1 MSDVWNG
8 LASFL
13 AEMIEKYGNELNY
26 NTPSIIYEIENV
38 MDPNSQYF
46 TFICY
51 FDKLIANRKPEYKV

>member
-13 AEMIEKYGNELNY
+13 ADMIEKYGNELNY
-26 NTPSIIYEIENV
+26 GTPSIIYEFENNLNP
-38 MDPNSQYF
+38 DEQYF

-51 FDKLIANRKPEYKV
+51 FDKLIANRKPELKV